1 MLGQVRLSTRS
12 VLVYAIFMTD
22 KDDKQARLAEAL
34 RANLRKRKAQAR
46 AQPAPAPE
54 PGAPSE
60 PDAPSGE

>member
-1 MLGQVRLSTRS
+1 M
-12 VLVYAIFMTD
+12 LVYAIFMTD